1 MKLIRLIVILLIGLF
16 VLPSLD
22 VEAAR
27 PKRKKAKVT
36 AVSKSR
42 SKTSRS
48 KSSKSRKK
56 QSAKKRSSRQRVSR
70 KTSAR
75 RSAALAAEYAARREE
90 LRRED
95 SIRLRIGGTEPL
107 AMGQEVTMIANY
119 EPMLSRFRKADSTL
133 TMKNIESLY
142 FTRQA
147 AEGDSVFFGQIIPKV
162 DNAIEREQYRE
173 ALVVAQKGLYRNPMH
188 IGLLKRACDL
198 AEHENSKELDNYIWQ
213 ITELFNLIQH
223 TGDGKSIETA
233 LRVKEMDD
241 AILYEMLWL
250 DTIKERIVER
260 KLVPYKDKQ
269 ALTLGV
275 RDPKGKIVKKYYIV
289 G

>member
-1 MKLIRLIVILLIGLF
+1 MRLLKLIVILLIGLM
-16 VLPSLD
+16 VLPPLSM
-22 VEAAR
+22 EAAR
-27 PKRKKAKVT
+27 SKRKKAKTT

-42 SKTSRS
+42 SKAKRS
-48 KSSKSRKK
+48 KASKSRKK
-56 QSAKKRSSRQRVSR
+56 QSSRR
-70 KTSAR
+70 KTTSKRQSR
-75 RSAALAAEYAARREE
+75 RLSTRQSAALVAEYAARREE

-142 FTRQA
+142 FTRQQ

-162 DNAIEREQYRE
+162 DKAIEYEQYQE
-173 ALVVAQKGLYRNPMH
+173 ALSIAQKGLYRNPMH

-198 AEHENSKELDNYIWQ
+198 AEHEGSKELDNYIWQ

-223 TGDGKSIETA
+223 TGDGKRVETA
-233 LRVKEMDD
+233 MRVKEVDD
-241 AILYEMLWL
+241 AILYEILWL

-260 KLVPYKDKQ
+260 KLLPYKDKQ
-269 ALTLGV
+269 ILTLGI
-275 RDPKGKIVKKYYIV
+275 RAPQGNIEKKYYIV